1 MPTSDSIATT
11 ANFAHPRH
19 RGCRVPNRYSARQPD
34 DLKTLGEAH
43 DIVVHNAR
51 LLHPAPTLES
61 HGFQL
66 VDAPTTL
73 DLMDTDVVRGTF
85 YDECR
90 QLLRRVTG
98 CTEVR
103 GGAHEYRNGF
113 GGETGRRGVKPT
125 PNGSGGAYAQG
136 IHADMSPAVEDR
148 FARVV
153 ADERH
158 FESIN
163 IWRSAKPETI
173 FTMPLAVCAMP
184 SVRPEDIVFGDGQNT
199 GNIKQYTKVVDQ
211 RLIHGPHQR
220 WYYFPHMTPNEVLLF
235 RQYDT
240 RQEALNLRTVFHTA
254 VADPATP
261 PDAPMRYTIE
271 VRMQAIY
278 GKETAKAARVA
289 RFKAQIPTHYA
300 DGRVC
305 NWWSG
310 PIEGY
315 EPPKSIPVT

>member
-1 MPTSDSIATT
+1 MSRLVPHAIATT
-11 ANFAHPRH
+11 ANFAHNRH
-19 RGCRVPNRYSARQPD
+19 RGFRVPNRYSAKDPEE
-34 DLKTLGEAH
+34 LKTLGVSEH
-43 DIVVHNAR
+43 ITVHNAR
-51 LLHPAPTLES
+51 YLDPVPTLDS

-66 VDAPTTL
+66 VVAPTDL
-73 DLMDTDVVRGTF
+73 DLMDTDIVRAPF
-85 YDECR
+85 YEECR
-90 QLLRRVTG
+90 ELLYRATG
-98 CTEVR
+98 CGDVR

-113 GGETGRRGVKPT
+113 GGQSGARGVKPT

-148 FARVV
+148 FLSIIP
-153 ADERH
+153 DERY

-163 IWRSAKPETI
+163 IWRSANLETVRM
-173 FTMPLAVCAMP
+173 MPLAVCDMR
-184 SVRPEDIVFGDGQNT
+184 SVRPDDIVFGDGQNT

-220 WYYFPHMTPNEVLLF
+220 WCYFSDITPDEVLLF

-254 VADPATP
+254 VEDPTSP

-278 GKETAKAARVA
+278 GEETDKAERVA
-289 RFKAQIPTHYA
+289 RFKAQIPAAYA
-300 DGRVC
+300 DGRPC
-305 NWWSG
+305 DWWSG

-315 EPPKSIPVT
+315 VPPVSVS